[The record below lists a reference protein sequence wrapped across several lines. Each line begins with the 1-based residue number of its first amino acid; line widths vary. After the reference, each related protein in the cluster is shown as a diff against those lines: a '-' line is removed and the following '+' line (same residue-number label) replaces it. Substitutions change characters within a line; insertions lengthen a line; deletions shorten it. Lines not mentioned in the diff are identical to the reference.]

1 MFTQARFLLILLI
14 TIICCN
20 WATAKT
26 KVLIFSKTAGFHH
39 ASIAPGIAAIQL
51 LGKQNGFDTDTTTDA
66 GKFTYANLKK
76 YAAVI
81 FLNTTGNVLNDEQ
94 QVEFQRY
101 IRSGKGFVGVHAA
114 TDTEFDWP
122 WYGQLVGAYFSNH
135 PRVQQAT
142 LQVTPPANAF
152 TRHLPPNWTKTDEW
166 YNFKWIADSLHVV
179 ITVDESSYTG
189 GKNSPVHPISWYQ
202 EFEGG
207 RAFTT
212 VLGHTD
218 ESYTDALFMQHL
230 LVGIQYAAGKLKL

>member
-1 MFTQARFLLILLI
+1 MLFRYKLLLLLLLQVCCHCAVAR
-14 TIICCN
+14 N
-20 WATAKT
+20 

-39 ASIAPGIAAIQL
+39 AAIAPGIAAIQL

-66 GKFTYANLKK
+66 ANFTYKNLKK

-81 FLNTTGNVLNDEQ
+81 FLNTTGNVLNEAQ
-94 QVEFQRY
+94 QEEFQRY

-114 TDTEFDWP
+114 TDTEYAWP

-135 PRVQQAT
+135 PRVQQAV
-142 LQVTPPANAF
+142 LQVTAPANVF
-152 TRHLPPNWTKTDEW
+152 TQHLPAHWTKTDEW
-166 YNFKWIADSLHVV
+166 YNFRWISGQIHVV
-179 ITVDESSYTG
+179 LTIDETSYTG

-202 EFEGG
+202 AFEGG

-218 ESYTDALFMQHL
+218 ESYTDPLFLNHL
-230 LVGIQYAAGKLKL
+230 LTGIKYATGKLKL